1 MSPPRWLACA
11 ACGRGV
17 VTCHGSSPGLES
29 CPSRLERFLWAT
41 IVYGQCPGAG
51 RVWLHPVARRAHAR
65 SRDARAL
72 SWQQTVHVTE
82 CVAGAGW
89 MRAVSAEQRAGPGR
103 DGSGRDDP
111 GYSRS
116 PSTSLFSPLTTPP
129 SDELLEVR
137 MIEQGAGQSDAA
149 GLVPGGRSLR
159 RPPGLPCR
167 PRREGAKEILT
178 FTGET

>member
-137 MIEQGAGQSDAA
+137 MIEQGGFWLHKGNQLPLEASK
-149 GLVPGGRSLR
+149 
-159 RPPGLPCR
+159 RPLPAEVLKDCAE
-167 PRREGAKEILT
+167 PVHPSAP
-178 FTGET
+178 